1 MSSLDYAAKPRSER
15 LLKLRAICCEHASD
29 LIESAER
36 ILKGERPIPNIAFHL
51 TLLAIEEI
59 GKASLITA
67 REVSVGERDIA
78 WINKHMEDHAKKLL
92 HGLWSPPMRVSKE
105 INPERF
111 RQLQEFSKQA
121 HQQRLAALYVDVAS
135 DDALASPKD
144 AVTVEETESLL
155 EIAKQN
161 LQLLASEPARDV
173 DTQDELMRWFQEAVS
188 DEQMQERLFS
198 QSFLAKIDE
207 LNGNIPEWTSWAKA
221 EFEKI
226 DSKEKALMEAEASRF
241 VDKSIAPKERWRL
254 KLRIFCVSH
263 SIRQRMLNIWN
274 ESVPLAKLYFV
285 SSEEMLLELTLGDW
299 NTGKDVVV
307 SAQAFSK
314 IFLAALNI
322 GTVGIGTVG
331 FFWHEMPKKSADYF
345 VSMEDLENPKMRLTT
360 TGGFDLQR
368 QWRTGENGRKLTVLE
383 ETHLKNAAQCAV
395 VFIRMKEEEAQPIFA
410 PYLQGLATLGKSD
423 AFMSLD
429 VQTINAFNTAL
440 GNALTHYGD
449 WDGKSET
456 LILTL
461 HRVFADMIPEEE
473 HRELIFK
480 HFKEPAKT
488 MQELQEHAI
497 SAKRVVDLYLTWRA
511 HQQWRK
517 LSCPETPS
525 APPSN

>member
-1 MSSLDYAAKPRSER
+1 MSSLELAGKPRSER
-15 LLKLRAICCEHASD
+15 LLKLRAICCEHALD

-36 ILKGERPIPNIAFHL
+36 ILTGKRPIPNIAFHL
-51 TLLAIEEI
+51 TLLALEEI

-67 REVSVGERDIA
+67 REVSVGKRDIA
-78 WINKHMEDHAKKLL
+78 WIDKRMEDHAEKLL

-121 HQQRLAALYVDVAS
+121 HQQRLAALYVDVTG

-144 AVTVEETESLL
+144 AVTIEETSSLL

-173 DTQDELMRWFQEAVS
+173 DTQDELMRWFWEAVS
-188 DEQMQERLFS
+188 DEQMQKRLFS

-207 LNGNIPEWTSWAKA
+207 FNGNIREWTSWAKA

-226 DSKEKALMEAEASRF
+226 ANEEKALMNAEASRLI
-241 VDKSIAPKERWRL
+241 DKNIAPKERWRM
-254 KLRIFCVSH
+254 KLRIFCISH
-263 SIRQRMLNIWN
+263 SIRQKMLNFWN
-274 ESVPLAKLYFV
+274 ESVPLAKLHYV

-307 SAQAFSK
+307 SGQAFSK
-314 IFLAALNI
+314 VFLAALNI
-322 GTVGIGTVG
+322 GTAG

-345 VSMEDLENPKMRLTT
+345 ESMEDLENPKMKLAA

-383 ETHLKNAAQCAV
+383 ESYLNNAAKCAV
-395 VFIRMKEEEAQPIFA
+395 VFAQMKEEDAQPIFG
-410 PYLQGLATLGKSD
+410 PYLQGLALLGKSD

-429 VQTINAFNTAL
+429 LQTIQAFHTAL
-440 GNALTHYGD
+440 GNALTYYSD
-449 WDGKSET
+449 WDGQRET
-456 LILTL
+456 FIPTL
-461 HRVFADMIPEEE
+461 HRVFTDMIPEEE
-473 HRELIFK
+473 HRDQIFK
-480 HFKEPAKT
+480 HFKEQAKT
-488 MQELQEHAI
+488 MEELQEHAV
-497 SAKRVVDLYLTWRA
+497 SAKRVVDLYLTSKA
-511 HQQWRK
+511 HRQWHKTFINSKSK
-517 LSCPETPS
+517 LSHYETL
-525 APPSN
+525 